1 MTDVVKAF
9 YLAAKTN
16 KTGNIFNV
24 GTGFPQSVNFLAKI
38 VGGKKIF
45 LPNRPGEPKNSVAD
59 IKKIKN
65 VLKWKPTVKFSDGI
79 RMMLKNIN
87 DWNNA
92 PLWTKK
98 TISNATKTW
107 FKYLR

>member
-1 MTDVVKAF
+1 MLVLVSHRV
-9 YLAAKTN
+9 L
-16 KTGNIFNV
+16 I
-24 GTGFPQSVNFLAKI
+24 FLAKI
-38 VGGKKIF
+38 VGGKKSFYPTDQVSQRIQ
-45 LPNRPGEPKNSVAD
+45 LQ
-59 IKKIKN
+59 ILKKSKK

-98 TISNATKTW
+98 Q
-107 FKYLR
+107 